1 MDWKILAKAKSVLA
15 MNTRQSSNNSTDT
28 SPIPHRIR
36 QARTTA
42 GMSQKQ
48 LGIAAGMDEF
58 SASPRM
64 NQYEQGRHTPTYQTL
79 ESIAKVLDIPLPFF
93 YTRDDRLAE
102 WILLIGKLS
111 LKDSKKLMDAV
122 HKSLA
127 NTSEK

>member
-1 MDWKILAKAKSVLA
+1 
-15 MNTRQSSNNSTDT
+15 MNARQPSIDNTDT
-28 SPIPHRIR
+28 SPIPQRIR
-36 QARTTA
+36 QARTNA
-42 GMSQKQ
+42 GLSQKQ

-79 ESIAKVLDIPLPFF
+79 ESIARVLDVPVPFF

-111 LKDSKKLMDAV
+111 PQDGRKLMDAV
-122 HKSLA
+122 KKAVHA
-127 NTSEK
+127 DEKTDG